1 MSKQRGNANRT
12 SGVAASS
19 PVTGLLPFATMTCE
33 ESAQATPRASMSS
46 AAASPVRTCLTRGRA
61 LASRVSAAV
70 CGTSSRESFA
80 NYDRE
85 SSSWRTSQRSLL
97 GDWTPFSEA
106 FPKRGMMRSGLMSA
120 LPMSER
126 RTDASDSSSSRGGEM
141 WPTPAAMMP
150 NDSEDP
156 QEWLARAA
164 LLKEKHHNG
173 NGAGTPLAVAV
184 KLAQWPTPD
193 APMGTGGRTG
203 TRGAGPTGMRPDG
216 TKVQVTINAAV
227 ASSLRSTWPTA
238 RASDG
243 LLMGGAGADHSPTL
257 TSAVKHGA
265 AAGAAL
271 SPAWVER
278 LMGFPDDW
286 TSPLIDGPSA
296 PTKRSPKTSP
306 RASRAKSR

>member
-12 SGVAASS
+12 SGAAASS
-19 PVTGLLPFATMTCE
+19 PVTGLLPFASMTCE
-33 ESAQATPRASMSS
+33 ESAQATPRASISS

-97 GDWTPFSEA
+97 GDWTPFSET

-184 KLAQWPTPD
+184 ELAQWPTPGAAD
-193 APMGTGGRTG
+193 HRD
-203 TRGAGPTGMRPDG
+203 RG
-216 TKVQVTINAAV
+216 TINDPCVQRRAAMGKQIDLSMSV
-227 ASSLRSTWPTA
+227 PGSL
-238 RASDG
+238 
-243 LLMGGAGADHSPTL
+243 
-257 TSAVKHGA
+257 SA
-265 AAGAAL
+265 
-271 SPAWVER
+271 AWVER

>member
-1 MSKQRGNANRT
+1 
-12 SGVAASS
+12 
-19 PVTGLLPFATMTCE
+19 
-33 ESAQATPRASMSS
+33 
-46 AAASPVRTCLTRGRA
+46 
-61 LASRVSAAV
+61 
-70 CGTSSRESFA
+70 
-80 NYDRE
+80 
-85 SSSWRTSQRSLL
+85 
-97 GDWTPFSEA
+97 
-106 FPKRGMMRSGLMSA
+106 
-120 LPMSER
+120 
-126 RTDASDSSSSRGGEM
+126 M

-184 KLAQWPTPD
+184 KLAQWPTPTIAD
-193 APMGTGGRTG
+193 RKGATKGAKAQGGM
-203 TRGAGPTGMRPDG
+203 PLS
-216 TKVQVTINAAV
+216 QAAKM
-227 ASSLRSTWPTA
+227 WPTS

-286 TSPLIDGPSA
+286 TSPPTDGPSA
-296 PTKRSPKTSP
+296 PTKRNPKTSP

>member
-1 MSKQRGNANRT
+1 MSKQRGNASKTN
-12 SGVAASS
+12 GAAASS

-46 AAASPVRTCLTRGRA
+46 AAASPVRTCLTRGRG

-70 CGTSSRESFA
+70 CGSSSRESFA
-80 NYDRE
+80 NYDPE

-126 RTDASDSSSSRGGEM
+126 RTDASDSSSSRGGS

-184 KLAQWPTPD
+184 KLAQWPT
-193 APMGTGGRTG
+193 
-203 TRGAGPTGMRPDG
+203 
-216 TKVQVTINAAV
+216 
-227 ASSLRSTWPTA
+227 A

-243 LLMGGAGADHSPTL
+243 LLMGGVGANHSATL
-257 TSAVKHGA
+257 VSAVKMYPTPTAMDWQNRGPSSSQQGLA
-265 AAGAAL
+265 QVVGKASTL

-278 LMGFPDDW
+278 LMGFPDGW
-286 TSPLIDGPSA
+286 TSPPTDGPSA
-296 PTKRSPKTSP
+296 PTKRNPKTSP

>member
-1 MSKQRGNANRT
+1 
-12 SGVAASS
+12 
-19 PVTGLLPFATMTCE
+19 
-33 ESAQATPRASMSS
+33 
-46 AAASPVRTCLTRGRA
+46 
-61 LASRVSAAV
+61 
-70 CGTSSRESFA
+70 
-80 NYDRE
+80 
-85 SSSWRTSQRSLL
+85 
-97 GDWTPFSEA
+97 
-106 FPKRGMMRSGLMSA
+106 
-120 LPMSER
+120 
-126 RTDASDSSSSRGGEM
+126 M

-184 KLAQWPTPD
+184 KLAQ
-193 APMGTGGRTG
+193 
-203 TRGAGPTGMRPDG
+203 
-216 TKVQVTINAAV
+216 
-227 ASSLRSTWPTA
+227 WPTA

-286 TSPLIDGPSA
+286 TSPPTDGPSA
-296 PTKRSPKTSP
+296 PTKRNPKTSP

>member
-80 NYDRE
+80 NYDPE

-184 KLAQWPTPD
+184 KLSEGSAKPTPRSCS
-193 APMGTGGRTG
+193 AVWATITPEAQEKAGERFPNIESIVAITEGT
-203 TRGAGPTGMRPDG
+203 
-216 TKVQVTINAAV
+216 AAV
-227 ASSLRSTWPTA
+227 
-238 RASDG
+238 
-243 LLMGGAGADHSPTL
+243 
-257 TSAVKHGA
+257 
-265 AAGAAL
+265 GAAL

-286 TSPLIDGPSA
+286 TSPPTDGPSA
-296 PTKRSPKTSP
+296 PTKRNPKTSP